1 MFFKYKR
8 GDFIMENTD
17 ILNEIMLNA
26 RQIPLYYQ
34 ERTLDILKGM
44 AFTKKIL
51 LNSPS
56 QIKEQ
61 ENNKTTD

>member
-17 ILNEIMLNA
+17 ILDEIMLNV
-26 RQIPLYYQ
+26 RQIPLEYQ

-44 AFTKKIL
+44 VFTKKVL
-51 LNSPS
+51 LNSGS
-56 QIKEQ
+56 KIKEQ
-61 ENNKTTD
+61 ENNKTT